1 MCVMISSQGER
12 RLLLVAAMRL
22 AHFLSPASGE
32 RTKVRGRSIST
43 ERFMGSL
50 HPLLARIGTLNLPHV
65 RFYNSAVHGEEANSD
80 ASSAPRSYSS
90 RNGPLNVVEARR
102 NNSSFFPR
110 PSGIFSDAI
119 PILSRLFS
127 EHGSRQRGWAEL
139 CPRASRRQEYT
150 ARC

>member
-65 RFYNSAVHGEEANSD
+65 RF
-80 ASSAPRSYSS
+80 
-90 RNGPLNVVEARR
+90 VVERFSADFRARR
-102 NNSSFFPR
+102 NSATTALKRSTTNDSRFGCGSAIPQFMGR
-110 PSGIFSDAI
+110 GIFGCGGA
-119 PILSRLFS
+119 
-127 EHGSRQRGWAEL
+127 A
-139 CPRASRRQEYT
+139 
-150 ARC
+150 